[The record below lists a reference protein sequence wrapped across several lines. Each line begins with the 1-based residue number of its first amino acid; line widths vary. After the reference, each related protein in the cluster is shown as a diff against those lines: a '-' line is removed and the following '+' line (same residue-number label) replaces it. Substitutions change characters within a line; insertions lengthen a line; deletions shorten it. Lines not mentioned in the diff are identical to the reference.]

1 MSGKLSLRMKLN
13 AGELARVDA
22 AVAEFAR
29 KEEWPPELEFQIKLV
44 LEELGLNIINHGHDG
59 AEGREIEIEIVSEAD
74 AVTVEIVDDGRPFD
88 PMTEAPAPD
97 TESALEDRPVGGL
110 GVHLVRTM
118 MDEARYRR
126 EGDRN
131 RLTLVKRRGE

>member
-1 MSGKLSLRMKLN
+1 MSAKLSLRMKLR
-13 AGELARVDA
+13 AEELTRVAA
-22 AVAEFAR
+22 AVSEFAR
-29 KEEWPPELEFQIKLV
+29 AQEWPPEMEFQINLV
-44 LEELGLNIINHGHDG
+44 LEELGLNIINHGHADP
-59 AEGREIEIEIVSEAD
+59 EGREIEIEIASEAES
-74 AVTVEIVDDGRPFD
+74 VTVEIADDGRPFD

-97 TESALEDRPVGGL
+97 TESDLADRPVGGL

-126 EGDRN
+126 EGERN